1 MKSILLVRESPA
13 GSEDVMTL
21 LSSLGYGDIRCVLRD
36 SDIMRHASEIE
47 PDLLFL
53 DIARP
58 DTTLLRNISRIVKGR
73 PCPVIMFV
81 EESDD
86 EVIADVVRAG
96 VSAYVVDGYQ
106 QSRVRQIIEI
116 ALARFAETQKLKSE
130 LDETRKTLGERKKID
145 RAKGIIMQQKG
156 CNEDDAYKMMRKM
169 AMDKNVKISN
179 IADRILEVS
188 ELLH

>member
-1 MKSILLVRESPA
+1 MKNILLVRDSSS
-13 GSEDVMTL
+13 GSDELMVL
-21 LSSLGYGDIRCVLRD
+21 LSSLGYGNIRCVLRD
-36 SDIMRHASEIE
+36 SDIARHALEIK

-53 DIARP
+53 DIVRP
-58 DTTLLRNISRIVKGR
+58 DKELLATLSTYVKAN

-86 EVIADVVRAG
+86 DVIADVVAAG
-96 VSAYVVDGYQ
+96 VSAYVVDGYHH
-106 QSRVRQIIEI
+106 SRVRQIIEI

-156 CNEDDAYKMMRKM
+156 CNEDEAYKMMRKM